1 MFKILDIAA
10 NVFLILNFILFAYK
24 FKNQN
29 SAYKF
34 YTFYLGAIVSVQI
47 SLELLIVFGYQN
59 LFLSHFYFCLQF
71 IFLSLFFLVLMKEDY
86 QKSIIKFNLI
96 VTPIII
102 ALNFYLNP
110 SQIHEFCLIEIL
122 LTSMSL
128 IVYSTFHF
136 YNMLSAKKE
145 FYLINCGLLIYL
157 FGSTLTFLLRNL
169 HVVYGRDFSNVLHM
183 LNIVLYLLYL
193 SFIFLDWK
201 YLKSKNSYERN

>member
-10 NVFLILNFILFAYK
+10 NFFLILNFILFAYR

-29 SAYKF
+29 TAYKF
-34 YTFYLGAIVSVQI
+34 YTMYLGAIVCVQV
-47 SLELLIVFGYQN
+47 SLEMLIVFGYQN

-71 IFLSLFFLVLMKEDY
+71 IFLSLFFLELMKENY
-86 QKSIIKFNLI
+86 QKLIITFNLI
-96 VTPIII
+96 LTPAIVGFT
-102 ALNFYLNP
+102 LYLNP

-122 LTSMSL
+122 LTSISI

-145 FYLINCGLLIYL
+145 FYFITCGILIYL

-169 HVVYGRDFSNVLHM
+169 HVVYGKEFSYTLEM
-183 LNIVLYLLYL
+183 LNIVLYLVYL
-193 SFIFLDWK
+193 TFIFLDWK
-201 YLKSKNSYERN
+201 LIKSSNSYARK